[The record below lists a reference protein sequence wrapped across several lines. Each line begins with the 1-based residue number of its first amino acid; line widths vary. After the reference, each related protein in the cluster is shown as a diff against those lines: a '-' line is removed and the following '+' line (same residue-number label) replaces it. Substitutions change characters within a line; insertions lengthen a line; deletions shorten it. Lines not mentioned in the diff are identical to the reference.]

1 METNNIAVSSGNV
14 TQPIVVKDNAEIKA
28 KQQPDLHI
36 KKQKVKE
43 EKEVS
48 PELEKKQAE
57 KAVVE
62 MNSFFQNESRKL
74 SFSINKEADMLV
86 IEVRD
91 SETDKVLR
99 QIPSEV
105 LVKLAEQMND
115 LSEKSVAGMLL
126 AEDV

>member
-1 METNNIAVSSGNV
+1 METSNIAVSSGNV
-14 TQPIVVKDNAEIKA
+14 TQPILVKDNAEIKA
-28 KQQPDLHI
+28 KQQDLDV
-36 KKQKVKE
+36 KKQKVME
-43 EKEVS
+43 EKQVS
-48 PELEKKQAE
+48 PEQEKKQAE

-105 LVKLAEQMND
+105 LVKLAEQMNN

>member
-1 METNNIAVSSGNV
+1 METSNIAVSSGNV
-14 TQPIVVKDNAEIKA
+14 TQPIVVKDNAEINA
-28 KQQPDLHI
+28 KQQDLNI
-36 KKQKVKE
+36 RKQKVME

>member
-1 METNNIAVSSGNV
+1 METSNIAVSSGNV
-14 TQPIVVKDNAEIKA
+14 TQPITVKDNAEINA
-28 KQQPDLHI
+28 KQQDLDI
-36 KKQKVKE
+36 KKQKVMEK
-43 EKEVS
+43 KEVS

-105 LVKLAEQMND
+105 LVKLAEQMNN

>member
-1 METNNIAVSSGNV
+1 METSNIAVSSGNV
-14 TQPIVVKDNAEIKA
+14 TQPIVVKDNAEINA
-28 KQQPDLHI
+28 KQQDLDV
-36 KKQKVKE
+36 KKQKVMEK
-43 EKEVS
+43 KEVS

-105 LVKLAEQMND
+105 LVKLAEQMNN

>member
-1 METNNIAVSSGNV
+1 METSNIAVSSGNV
-14 TQPIVVKDNAEIKA
+14 TQPIVVKDNAEINA
-28 KQQPDLHI
+28 KQQNLDV
-36 KKQKVKE
+36 KKQKVME

-57 KAVVE
+57 KAVGE

>member
-1 METNNIAVSSGNV
+1 
-14 TQPIVVKDNAEIKA
+14 VVKDNASINA
-28 KQQPDLHI
+28 KQKVLYN
-36 KKQKVKE
+36 KKQKVL
-43 EKEVS
+43 EKKVGS
-48 PELEKKQAE
+48 PELEKNQAE

-105 LVKLAEQMND
+105 LVKLAEQMNN

>member
-14 TQPIVVKDNAEIKA
+14 TQPIVVKDNAEINA
-28 KQQPDLHI
+28 KQQDLDV
-36 KKQKVKE
+36 KKQKVVE
-43 EKEVS
+43 EKEIS

>member
-28 KQQPDLHI
+28 KQQDLDV
-36 KKQKVKE
+36 KKQKVMEK
-43 EKEVS
+43 KEVS

-105 LVKLAEQMND
+105 LVKLAEQMNN